1 MRLCWAI
8 SFFATNEN
16 LSRIFF
22 YKIWFQ
28 YIFQDND
35 EPEDEA
41 LETQEPV
48 GVAEDNQCPD
58 PNMEDQ
64 ELEGNITLF

>member
-1 MRLCWAI
+1 M
-8 SFFATNEN
+8 
-16 LSRIFF
+16 LSNFIPFKRKAKWDCF